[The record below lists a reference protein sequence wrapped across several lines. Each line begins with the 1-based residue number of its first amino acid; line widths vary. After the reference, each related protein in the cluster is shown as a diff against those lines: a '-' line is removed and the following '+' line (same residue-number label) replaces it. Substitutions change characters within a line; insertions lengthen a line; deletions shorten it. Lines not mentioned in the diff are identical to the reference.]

1 MNKQIFQLKQYYSKI
16 PNINILKDD
25 LQKIVNTY
33 INLNNLNINLYISY
47 YKDGKVP
54 FLTECPKCKSS
65 TKLNYLHN
73 CYHSPMGGCGGYNQ
87 SSNFNEV
94 YCDNHYFYDSKK
106 DKHYVQ
112 DQKGV
117 KINVYNSR
125 KELSNLWQYNCW
137 NPSGLWSEY
146 NQNDPDGKIAEQE
159 NKKKE
164 AYNIE
169 QQILQL
175 QSKLSNLTN

>member
-1 MNKQIFQLKQYYSKI
+1 MN
-16 PNINILKDD
+16 
-25 LQKIVNTY
+25 
-33 INLNNLNINLYISY
+33 
-47 YKDGKVP
+47 
-54 FLTECPKCKSS
+54 
-65 TKLNYLHN
+65 
-73 CYHSPMGGCGGYNQ
+73 
-87 SSNFNEV
+87 
-94 YCDNHYFYDSKK
+94 YFYDSKK
-106 DKHYVQ
+106 DKHYIQ

-146 NQNDPDGKIAEQE
+146 NPNDPDGKITEQE